1 MFPAMNPSLD
11 KVRLRLTAW
20 YIGVFTVIMAL
31 FGITIVGVLN
41 RESETGVERSLE
53 RAINQ
58 WTMVVLAPER
68 ASALGQDTALYERRI
83 FVFDAEAKPL
93 NQNTPE
99 WLEQYAKYTL
109 QDSIFRQ
116 RILLD
121 GRVWQLYGKKFR
133 ARIQGTRSGF
143 RTYATVA
150 VADVVDI
157 RDRYPTMFTGL
168 VASAVIAVLLVGIGG
183 AALARQSTRPIEN
196 AFDQMRRFMSDAA
209 HELKTPVAVLRARA
223 DVALQRTRT
232 STEYEEILSGISAET
247 QRLGILVEN
256 MMLLARA
263 DAGQWPVV
271 RDKVFL
277 DDVLM
282 DAVSAAQA
290 LGAEKGVEVCIE
302 TLDETAVR
310 GDPGLLRQLFM
321 IVLDNAVHFTPAG
334 GRITAS
340 AWRDGRYCRVT
351 ICDTGTG
358 IPASALPHVFDRF
371 FRADPARGR
380 SGAGLGLSIASWIA
394 DTHHARIEIK
404 STENVGTT
412 VTMTFSAV

>member
-1 MFPAMNPSLD
+1 MNPSLD

-41 RESETGVERSLE
+41 RESEAGVTRSLE

-58 WTMVVLAPER
+58 WTMVVIAPER
-68 ASALGQDTALYERRI
+68 ASALGVQDTALYERRI
-83 FVFDAEAKPL
+83 YVFDADANPL
-93 NQNTPE
+93 NDKTPE
-99 WLEQYAKYTL
+99 WLQEYARYTL

-116 RILLD
+116 RINIENRTWL
-121 GRVWQLYGKKFR
+121 LYGKKFR

-150 VADVVDI
+150 VADIVDI

-168 VASAVIAVLLVGIGG
+168 VASAIIAVLLVGIGG
-183 AALARQSTRPIEN
+183 AALARQSTLPIER
-196 AFDQMRRFMSDAA
+196 AFEQQRRFMSDAA

-223 DVALQRTRT
+223 DIARQRTRT
-232 STEYEEILSGISAET
+232 AAEYEEILSGISAET

-271 RDKVFL
+271 KDKVFL

-290 LGAEKGVEVCIE
+290 LGAEKGVDVGFD

-321 IVLDNAVHFTPAG
+321 IILDNAVRFTPAG
-334 GRITAS
+334 GKVTAS
-340 AWRDGRYCRVT
+340 ATLDGRRCHVT
-351 ICDTGTG
+351 ISDTGTG

-380 SGAGLGLSIASWIA
+380 SGAGLGLSIARWIV

-412 VTMTFSAV
+412 VRMTFSAV

>member
-1 MFPAMNPSLD
+1 MNPSLD

-20 YIGVFTVIMAL
+20 YIGVFTAIMAL

-41 RESETGVERSLE
+41 SESEAGVTRSLE

-58 WTMVVLAPER
+58 WTMVVIAPER
-68 ASALGQDTALYERRI
+68 ASALGVQDTALYERRI
-83 FVFDAEAKPL
+83 YVFDAEAKPL
-93 NQNTPE
+93 NENTPD
-99 WLEQYAKYTL
+99 WLQEYARYTL

-116 RILLD
+116 RINLD
-121 GRVWQLYGKKFR
+121 GRTWLLYGKKFR
-133 ARIQGTRSGF
+133 ARIQGTRTGF

-168 VASAVIAVLLVGIGG
+168 VASAIIAVLLVGIGG
-183 AALARQSTRPIEN
+183 AALARQSTRPIEH
-196 AFDQMRRFMSDAA
+196 AFEQMRRFMSDAA

-232 STEYEEILSGISAET
+232 TAEYEEILSGISAET

-263 DAGQWPVV
+263 DAGQWPIVK
-271 RDKVFL
+271 DKVFL
-277 DDVLM
+277 DDVLL

-290 LGAEKGVEVCIE
+290 LGDEKGVEVDID

-321 IVLDNAVHFTPAG
+321 IVLDNAVHFTPSG
-334 GRITAS
+334 GKVTA
-340 AWRDGRYCRVT
+340 AAVMEGNRCHVT
-351 ICDTGTG
+351 ISDTGTG

-380 SGAGLGLSIASWIA
+380 SGAGLGLSIARWII
-394 DTHHARIEIK
+394 DTHQARIEIR

-412 VTMTFSAV
+412 VKMTFSAV